1 MYSLEEAQLFSLK
14 DVCRVSVIY
23 YLFLLQFPALWS
35 RWWLG
40 DFVWIGL
47 WRLNFAAP
55 LPQPGFNLL
64 AGAREIPSHPSD
76 ASQGGRWLTQ
86 TRLLGVS
93 RCPEYRSSANTIPRV
108 IIPSSGSK
116 SVSSILFR
124 IITKHYYSFSIWP
137 QSPRQITIRSMLS
150 MSQPRRCRVTG
161 LLSTDDPNSTI
172 LSPHETCFIIPALP

>member
-1 MYSLEEAQLFSLK
+1 MFAESRLFIIYSSCNSLLFDLG
-14 DVCRVSVIY
+14 
-23 YLFLLQFPALWS
+23 
-35 RWWLG
+35 WWLG

-64 AGAREIPSHPSD
+64 VGAREIPSHPSHP
-76 ASQGGRWLTQ
+76 SQGGWWLTQ
-86 TRLLGVS
+86 TCLLEVS
-93 RCPEYRSSANTIPRV
+93 RCPEYRSSANIIPRV
-108 IIPSSGSK
+108 IIPSRESK

-137 QSPRQITIRSMLS
+137 QSPRQITIRSMFS

-161 LLSTDDPNSTI
+161 LLSADDPNSTI

>member
-1 MYSLEEAQLFSLK
+1 MFAESRLFIIYSSCSSLLF
-14 DVCRVSVIY
+14 D
-23 YLFLLQFPALWS
+23 LW
-35 RWWLG
+35 WWLG

-76 ASQGGRWLTQ
+76 PSQDGWWLTQ
-86 TRLLGVS
+86 TCLLEVS
-93 RCPEYRSSANTIPRV
+93 RCPEYRSSANNIPRV

-116 SVSSILFR
+116 SVSSIIFR

-137 QSPRQITIRSMLS
+137 QSPRQITIRSMFS

-161 LLSTDDPNSTI
+161 LLSVCRWPQLNNFIPTRNLLHNPC
-172 LSPHETCFIIPALP
+172 SPLKRI

>member
-1 MYSLEEAQLFSLK
+1 MYSLEKAQLFSLK

-35 RWWLG
+35 RVMTGRFCLDWIMAVKFCGSPSPARVQSPRRSPG
-40 DFVWIGL
+40 D
-47 WRLNFAAP
+47 
-55 LPQPGFNLL
+55 
-64 AGAREIPSHPSD
+64 PSHPSD
-76 ASQGGRWLTQ
+76 PSQGGWWLTQ
-86 TRLLGVS
+86 TCLLEVS
-93 RCPEYRSSANTIPRV
+93 RCPEYRSSANIIPRV
-108 IIPSSGSK
+108 IIPSRESK

-137 QSPRQITIRSMLS
+137 QSPRQITIRSMFS

-161 LLSTDDPNSTI
+161 LLSADDPNSTI